1 MAATDADIK
10 TFFGLG
16 GETVTDAQL
25 VKIKNWMVAVRGWT
39 SDSRDADGDAIAAPD
54 ATTLVELLY
63 ADLKAKVLHWQTDTQ
78 VVTF

>member
-25 VKIKNWMVAVRGWT
+25 VKIKNWMVAVTGWT
-39 SDSRDADGDAIAAPD
+39 SNSRDVDGDPIATPD

-63 ADLKAKVLHWQTDTQ
+63 ADMRAKVTHWQTDTQ
-78 VVTF
+78 TVTF